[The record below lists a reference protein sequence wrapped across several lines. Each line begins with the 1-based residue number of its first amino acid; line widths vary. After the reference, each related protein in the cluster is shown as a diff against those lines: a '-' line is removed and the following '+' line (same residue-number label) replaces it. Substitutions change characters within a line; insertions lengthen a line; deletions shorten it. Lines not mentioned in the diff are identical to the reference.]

1 MPPASAG
8 EVVVAGLG
16 RSGVAAAELLLSRGY
31 QVYAFDDGDTD
42 RISTSA
48 AKVAGLGASVETGGH
63 DAARIGRAP
72 LLVASPGIP
81 PESAS
86 LAAAKQAGREI
97 ISEIE
102 LALRFAPELRCIAVT
117 GTNGKTTTTALVG
130 HILRA
135 LGADAP
141 DAGNIGTPLCEIV
154 ARTSMPDWVSLEL
167 SSFQLH
173 DTPSIAPIV
182 GVLTN
187 LSADHL
193 DRYASVADYFADKAL
208 MFRNATDASHW
219 VVNADDAAS
228 LDVVEGVRGRKHRF
242 SVLEKSDAWYDRPA
256 GKLVV
261 NDEILMDR
269 NDVPL
274 LGDHNVANVLA
285 AALAVVSADPDFA
298 TDASR
303 AAIAD
308 AIRSFRALDNRLEV
322 VGEWH
327 GIQWINDSKATNVAS
342 TLVAVRGMTRPAVLL
357 LGGRHKGEPYTALA
371 EPIAE
376 HVRHVVAFGES
387 RGIVEHDLTGVVP
400 LTRIDGSFEDVIQY
414 ARSVAQSGDAVLL
427 SPACSS
433 YDMFNNYVERGAR
446 FRELAATAHG

>member
-1 MPPASAG
+1 
-8 EVVVAGLG
+8 
-16 RSGVAAAELLLSRGY
+16 
-31 QVYAFDDGDTD
+31 
-42 RISTSA
+42 
-48 AKVAGLGASVETGGH
+48 
-63 DAARIGRAP
+63 
-72 LLVASPGIP
+72 LVASPGIP

-219 VVNADDAAS
+219 VVISDDSAS
-228 LDVVEGVRGRKHRF
+228 VEMVEGVR
-242 SVLEKSDAWYDRPA
+242 
-256 GKLVV
+256 
-261 NDEILMDR
+261 
-269 NDVPL
+269 
-274 LGDHNVANVLA
+274 
-285 AALAVVSADPDFA
+285 
-298 TDASR
+298 
-303 AAIAD
+303 
-308 AIRSFRALDNRLEV
+308 
-322 VGEWH
+322 
-327 GIQWINDSKATNVAS
+327 
-342 TLVAVRGMTRPAVLL
+342 
-357 LGGRHKGEPYTALA
+357 
-371 EPIAE
+371 
-376 HVRHVVAFGES
+376 
-387 RGIVEHDLTGVVP
+387 
-400 LTRIDGSFEDVIQY
+400 
-414 ARSVAQSGDAVLL
+414 
-427 SPACSS
+427 
-433 YDMFNNYVERGAR
+433 
-446 FRELAATAHG
+446 